1 MRKHVFIPALMAAA
15 LLCVSQVGNANAY
28 FTTYVKAKGGYPVS
42 WEHHENINESFNDWS
57 KYVSITSKEGSVPVY
72 VRVKAFAG
80 SKYTLEYFGDDWTYN
95 PLDDYFYYKYQ
106 LEGGQTTSTLRIGI
120 SNIPANV
127 QEGLNFNV
135 VVVYET
141 IPVQVNESGEA
152 LSPIDADWTG
162 AKIDE

>member
-80 SKYTLEYFGDDWTYN
+80 SKYTLEY
-95 PLDDYFYYKYQ
+95 L
-106 LEGGQTTSTLRIGI
+106 
-120 SNIPANV
+120 
-127 QEGLNFNV
+127 
-135 VVVYET
+135 
-141 IPVQVNESGEA
+141 
-152 LSPIDADWTG
+152 
-162 AKIDE
+162 